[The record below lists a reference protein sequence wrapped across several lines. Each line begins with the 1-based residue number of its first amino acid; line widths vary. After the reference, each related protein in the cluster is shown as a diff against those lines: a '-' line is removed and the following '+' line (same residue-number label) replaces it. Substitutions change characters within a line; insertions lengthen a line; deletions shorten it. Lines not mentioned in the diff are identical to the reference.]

1 MKRLAFLL
9 AVAWVASVLDLRA
22 SALQEDVCAR
32 LTRAEAGAVLSAVV
46 GEGRITTQN
55 LATECSYETVGNE
68 SRRIVLGFS
77 VYETGRAGLRGS
89 AADYFADVRRASMHI
104 GLPMRSVDVGDEAYW
119 LGGVLHVRKGQD
131 LLLAVEIAGARAGA
145 TTDADAERT
154 LMLSTKVA
162 AIILGKLDTP
172 TATRETLT
180 IATNTQAHR
189 KDLRIAVG
197 NIWEESYTPE
207 GGTPR
212 VGLTAMLDMGVPQ
225 DASLRQR
232 VRVHPGQALRV
243 FGYVIQIE
251 SIERTRVTLTLD
263 RELPRRER

>member
-1 MKRLAFLL
+1 MKRLAYLL
-9 AVAWVASVLDLRA
+9 AGALAANASDSRA
-22 SALQEDVCAR
+22 SAPQEDVCAR
-32 LTRAEAGAVLSAVV
+32 LTRAEAGAVLNAAVD
-46 GEGRITTQN
+46 EGRVTTQN

-68 SRRIVLGFS
+68 SRRMVLVFS

-89 AADYFADVRRASMHI
+89 AADYFADVRRASIHN
-104 GLPMRSVDVGDEAYW
+104 GLPMQSVEVGDEAYW

-131 LLLAVEIAGARAGA
+131 LSLAIEIAGAA
-145 TTDADAERT
+145 ADPTPAADSERT
-154 LMLSTKVA
+154 LTLSTKVA
-162 AIILGKLDTP
+162 AIILGKLDAP

-197 NIWEESYTPE
+197 NIWEESPE

-225 DASLRQR
+225 DASRRQR
-232 VRVHPGQALRV
+232 VRVYAGQTLRV
-243 FGYVIQIE
+243 FGYVVQIV
-251 SIERTRVTLTLD
+251 SIERTRVRLTLD
-263 RELPRRER
+263 RESLPRER